1 MPRLVRSLAG
11 FAVAAVLLGMGPV
24 APGTAA
30 AVGAASV
37 AVADAQPVWGARAR
51 VASGTAW
58 VWPVEGSFRI
68 AERFVAPAHD
78 YAPGHRGI
86 DLEPLETGA
95 VRAPAAGIIAF
106 SGQVAGRR
114 LLTIDHGDGLVTTL
128 EPVIG
133 ELETGTVVSRAE
145 VVGSMSL
152 GGHAAAGT
160 AHFGVRRDGR
170 YINPMLL
177 LGGVPRAV
185 LVPCCEPIR

>member
-1 MPRLVRSLAG
+1 MPRIVRSLAG
-11 FAVAAVLLGMGPV
+11 LAVAAVLLGMGPP
-24 APGTAA
+24 APGTTAAAA
-30 AVGAASV
+30 AVSGAE
-37 AVADAQPVWGARAR
+37 PVWSTGAGFR

-58 VWPVEGSFRI
+58 VWPVEGSFRVV
-68 AERFVAPAHD
+68 ERFVAPAHD

-86 DLEPLETGA
+86 DLEPRETLH
-95 VRAPAAGIIAF
+95 VRAPAAGTIAF

-128 EPVIG
+128 EPVDG
-133 ELETGTVVSRAE
+133 RLEAGAAVSPAE
-145 VVGSMSL
+145 VVGSLSL

-160 AHFGVRRDGR
+160 VHFGVRLDGR

-185 LVPCCEPIR
+185 LVPCCEPLH